1 MTDKPNNT
9 SHNYGGT
16 KGSISDHDISEVEKN
31 IGIEIRRT
39 ISDDTAETSVFNEDK
54 VRLSKGLHQRHIQ
67 MIALVGVFGT
77 GLFVSSGGTLAKT
90 GPVGMLLSF
99 VVIAIIVSLN
109 QISIAETAALM
120 PVTGATVRH
129 SEFFLDPALG
139 FAYGYLSVYGAI
151 IPTEITVVPV
161 LISYWSDISPAVWI
175 TVAAIPIVASN
186 CISVRF
192 YGEIEFVFALL
203 KISLIVGLIIGG
215 LCIDLGG
222 VKGQERLGFHYWRDP
237 GPFAEYIKTGSLG
250 KFLGFWSVLT
260 STVYSF
266 GGVQSIAL
274 LAGETSNPRYNIPL
288 AAKRIIF
295 RVVALYLLTVFILTL
310 IVPYNDKNIAT
321 GTGNAS
327 SSPFVI
333 AFQRAGVNA
342 IPSII
347 NAVVLT
353 SAWSA
358 ANLSLL
364 MGSRNLFSLAAKGMA
379 PKIFLRTNKFGLPY
393 VGVIFSAIFIPLAYM
408 SVSSKSANVFNWFQN
423 MTSSLLLV
431 GWMLISANH
440 VALHRALRAQGY
452 TKEDLPFNF
461 RLGSLPGWISGI
473 ASFLIFITA
482 GFKVFIHGFWNFE
495 TFFSSYFTLV
505 LLVVLYI
512 GWKLFKKTKFVR
524 SSDVD
529 LKTLFEDVEKNP
541 PVFPPP
547 MKKWQYF
554 SLLWS

>member
-1 MTDKPNNT
+1 MTDKTNKT
-9 SHNYGGT
+9 SYNLGT
-16 KGSISDHDISEVEKN
+16 KDSISDHDISDEEKN
-31 IGIEIRRT
+31 VGIELRRT
-39 ISDDTAETSVFNEDK
+39 ISDDTTETSVFNEDK
-54 VRLSKGLHQRHIQ
+54 VRLSKGLGQRHIQ
-67 MIALVGVFGT
+67 MISLVGVFGT
-77 GLFVSSGGTLAKT
+77 GLFVSSGGTLAKA

-99 VVIAIIVSLN
+99 VIIAVIVSLN
-109 QISIAETAALM
+109 QIGIAETAALM

-129 SEFFLDPALG
+129 SEFFLDPAFG
-139 FAYGYLSVYGAI
+139 FAYGYLSVYSSI
-151 IPTEITVVPV
+151 IPTEITAVPV

-175 TVAAIPIVASN
+175 TVAAVPIVVSN

-203 KISLIVGLIIGG
+203 KIALIIGLIIGG

-250 KFLGFWSVLT
+250 KFLGFWGVLT

-266 GGVQSIAL
+266 GGVQTIAL
-274 LAGETSNPRYNIPL
+274 LAGETSNARYNIPV
-288 AAKRIIF
+288 AAKRVIY
-295 RVVALYLLTVFILTL
+295 RVVALYLLTVFVLTL
-310 IVPYNDKNIAT
+310 IVPYNDKKIAT
-321 GTGNAS
+321 GSGNAA

-333 AFQRAGVNA
+333 AFQRAGVKA
-342 IPSII
+342 VPSII

-364 MGSRNLFSLAAKGMA
+364 EGSRNLFSLAAKGLA
-379 PKIFLRTNKFGLPY
+379 PKIFLKTNKFGLPY
-393 VGVIFSAIFIPLAYM
+393 IGVIFSAFFIPLAYM

-423 MTSSLLLV
+423 MTSSKLLIQ
-431 GWMLISANH
+431 WMLIAANH
-440 VALHRALRAQGY
+440 VALHRALKVQGY
-452 TKEDLPFNF
+452 SKKDLPFNYK
-461 RLGSLPGWISGI
+461 LGPLPGWISGI

-505 LLVVLYI
+505 LFGVLYL
-512 GWKLFKKTKFVR
+512 GWKIFKKTKFVR

-529 LKTLFEDVEKNP
+529 LKTLFEDAEKNP
-541 PVFPPP
+541 AIIPPP
-547 MKKWQYF
+547 MKKWQYIN
-554 SLLWS
+554 LLWS